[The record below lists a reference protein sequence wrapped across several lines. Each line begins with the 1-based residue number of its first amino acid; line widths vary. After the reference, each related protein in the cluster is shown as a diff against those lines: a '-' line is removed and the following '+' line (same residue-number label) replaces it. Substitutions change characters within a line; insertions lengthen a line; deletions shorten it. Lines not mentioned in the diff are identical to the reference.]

1 MSNMDALAYT
11 RSRTPPRSAKGLW
24 ELVRTVR
31 CAGARRFLVMSARL
45 CLAAAL
51 LSSLSVVAFGQDVFT
66 DSIVVRGEAVS
77 NVAPDAVVW
86 VVGLE
91 REAADRDGA
100 RTALDAETTQV
111 REVAAAAGLLES
123 DITVAR
129 MMVRGGDGHYVAR
142 RTITLSQQ
150 ATGGAITLMHQLNAL
165 RPAELT
171 YRLDHSKRKDLEHE
185 TQQQAVA
192 NARSQASAVAQ
203 SLGTTLGRVI
213 VVENEFGEAGA
224 FGLRPRFSTYETMP
238 LEHVT
243 AETFA
248 QAKIRVHAS
257 VYVTYSLGAAVAAG

>member
-1 MSNMDALAYT
+1 
-11 RSRTPPRSAKGLW
+11 
-24 ELVRTVR
+24 
-31 CAGARRFLVMSARL
+31 MSARL
-45 CLAAAL
+45 CLAATL

-86 VVGLE
+86 VLALE
-91 REAADRDGA
+91 REAVA
-100 RTALDAETTQV
+100 RERARSALDAETTQV
-111 REVAAAAGLLES
+111 RDVATAAGLPES
-123 DITVAR
+123 DIRIAR
-129 MMVRGGDGHYVAR
+129 MVVRGGDGHYVAR
-142 RTITLSQQ
+142 RTITLSQRSM
-150 ATGGAITLMHQLNAL
+150 GGAMALMDQLIAL

-171 YRLDHSKRKDLEHE
+171 YRLEHSKRKDLEHE

-192 NARSQASAVAQ
+192 NARSQANAVAQ
-203 SLGTTLGRVI
+203 SLGATLGRVI

-224 FGLRPRFSTYETMP
+224 FGLRPRFSTYETKP

-243 AETFA
+243 SETFA